1 VDVMPMCWLKRGI
14 WKVGIAIAGML
25 LLLVLMVWI
34 LASAVSAQEIA
45 PGPDTPGTGTVQVT
59 PTEDATV
66 IALNQEK
73 LVQEVQQ
80 LKNQNEQLKNQNEP
94 DLFGWLRT
102 NAAIL
107 FSTLVVVL
115 GGLIGLWR
123 WLGDRRSE
131 REKRAEE
138 RFQTAVTGFGNEKE
152 YAKIGPA
159 IVLRTFLRPGYE
171 QFYAQTLDLAV
182 ANLRLLKTSH
192 LSEEPDGIPRS
203 PEDPDNPLPLTPLS
217 QALFV
222 VFKEAFPLAR
232 EWVKQGSPSSRLQR
246 TKSRLKRILLKKELF
261 DPGSLNATR
270 VQLNGAFLWKAD
282 LERINLAWS
291 DMRDTDLS
299 EAKLSGAWLWRSN
312 LTKAKLYEADLR
324 ESNLGQDNLHE
335 ADLRKAKLGK
345 ACLWGADLHEADLS
359 GADLSEATIRLAD
372 LSGADLHGADLS
384 GADLHDATLSK
395 AKLRCAKLM
404 GVLISG
410 ADFVKQDY
418 LSEADVKQVKL
429 TEISSAKL
437 SLNEP
442 ILSVT
447 NRNASYWKELREW
460 ANHINDNH
468 RVTNL
473 SKADLSK
480 AILCEADLTRAD
492 FRGVEGLTNEQLQ
505 AYKAKGAIIDEDYTT
520 SSS

>member
-1 VDVMPMCWLKRGI
+1 MDVMPMCWLKRGI

-45 PGPDTPGTGTVQVT
+45 PGPATPGTETVQVT

-66 IALNQEK
+66 TALNQEK
-73 LVQEVQQ
+73 LAQEVQ
-80 LKNQNEQLKNQNEP
+80 QLKNQNEP

-203 PEDPDNPLPLTPLS
+203 PEAPDNPLPLTPLS

-246 TKSRLKRILLKKELF
+246 TKSHLKRILLKKELF

-270 VQLNGAFLWKAD
+270 IQLNGAFLWKAD

-291 DMRDTDLS
+291 DLRDTDLS

-324 ESNLGQDNLHE
+324 EANLGQDNLHE

-345 ACLWGADLHEADLS
+345 ACLWGADLHEADLHE
-359 GADLSEATIRLAD
+359 ADLRKATIRLAD
-372 LSGADLHGADLS
+372 LRGADLHN
-384 GADLHDATLSK
+384 ATLSK

-404 GVLISG
+404 WVLISG

-447 NRNASYWKELREW
+447 NRNASYWK
-460 ANHINDNH
+460 
-468 RVTNL
+468 
-473 SKADLSK
+473 
-480 AILCEADLTRAD
+480 
-492 FRGVEGLTNEQLQ
+492 
-505 AYKAKGAIIDEDYTT
+505 
-520 SSS
+520 